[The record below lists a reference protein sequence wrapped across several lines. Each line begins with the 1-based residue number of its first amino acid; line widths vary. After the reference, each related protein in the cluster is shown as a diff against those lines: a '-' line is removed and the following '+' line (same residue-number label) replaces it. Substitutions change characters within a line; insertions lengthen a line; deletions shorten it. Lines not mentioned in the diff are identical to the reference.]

1 MTTIIYTSVVKP
13 LANAQFAASP
23 GHFHTELLIRES
35 GIPYTFQYR
44 PTVSLKDFL
53 AKTLT

>member
-1 MTTIIYTSVVKP
+1 LTTIIYTSVVKP